1 MQVKYRVTLTKDE
14 RQYLQ
19 GITSKG
25 VHKAQKMIN
34 ALILLS
40 CDSGD
45 YQTHK
50 STNEEIANILNI
62 GMKRIDRVKQ
72 RFVEEGVKIALNG
85 HKDKRVYDRKVD
97 GDFGAHLVAL
107 SCSEPPDGFTR
118 WSLSLLA
125 GRFVELGYVQ
135 SVSEET
141 AKKVSKKNKIRPRQ
155 SQTWMIPPEQD
166 ADFVAAM
173 ENVLELYKSPYNSA
187 FPVVCMDESPKQ
199 LIGETK
205 IPIAQGTGEPYP
217 YDYEYERCGVCS
229 VYMANEPLAG
239 KRYVKITE
247 RKTKTDWASFMEEIN
262 SLYEKAEKIILV
274 MDNDGTHVPDA
285 FYEAYTPEKA
295 KRLLDRFEFVY
306 TPKHGNWLNTAELEL
321 NVLMGQCLDKRIDN
335 VEDVSLESRAWQE
348 HRNNKNATIDWQFSI
363 DQARIKLKRVYPS
376 FND

>member
-1 MQVKYRVTLTKDE
+1 MQAKYRVTLSEDE

-19 GITSKG
+19 G
-25 VHKAQKMIN
+25 VHKSQKVIN

-62 GMKRIDRVKQ
+62 GMKRIDLVKQ

-85 HKDKRVYDRKVD
+85 HKGKRVYDRKVD
-97 GDFGAHLVAL
+97 GDFGAHLVAI
-107 SCSEPPDGFTR
+107 SCSEPPHGFTR
-118 WSLSLLA
+118 WSLRLRA
-125 GRFVELGYVQ
+125 DRFVELGYGQ
-135 SVSEET
+135 SVSDET
-141 AKKVSKKNKIRPRQ
+141 AKKVLEKNEIKPRQ
-155 SQTWMIPPEQD
+155 SQTWLIPPEQD
-166 ADFVAAM
+166 SDFVAAM
-173 ENVLELYKSPYNSA
+173 EKVLELYKMPYNSA

-205 IPIAQGTGEPYP
+205 IPIAQGKGRPYR
-217 YDYEYERCGVCS
+217 YEYEYERRGVCN
-229 VYMANEPLAG
+229 VFMANEPLAG

-247 RKTKTDWASFMEEIN
+247 RKTKADWASFIEEIA

-274 MDNDGTHVPDA
+274 MDDDGTHVPDA

-306 TPKHGNWLNTAELEL
+306 TPKHGNWLNTAEIEL
-321 NVLMGQCLDKRIDN
+321 NVLMGQCLNKRIDN
-335 VEDVSLESRAWQE
+335 IEDVSLDSRAWQE
-348 HRNNKNATIDWQFSI
+348 HRNNKNATVDWQFSI
-363 DQARIKLKRVYPS
+363 DQARIKLKRIYPLFS
-376 FND
+376 G